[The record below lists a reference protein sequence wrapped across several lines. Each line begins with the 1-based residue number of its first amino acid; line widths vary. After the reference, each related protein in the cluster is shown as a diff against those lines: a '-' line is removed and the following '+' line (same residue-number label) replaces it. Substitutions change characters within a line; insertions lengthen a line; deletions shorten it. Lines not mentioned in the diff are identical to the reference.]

1 MWYEKGILESK
12 KELIM
17 RPEDR
22 HLSFSIERFEDVS
35 KAFEDV
41 GGPKSGIKLTGED
54 HAIWVD
60 YSNASK
66 ETIQQFKRALLK
78 HTKNTLKKKGVAVL
92 QVCFLLAV
100 LGGLLKGCHDGL
112 DYLISPHKTKIKNE
126 NGLTQAQ
133 KITDQQKIPTPD
145 TSRGARSE

>member
-1 MWYEKGILESK
+1 
-12 KELIM
+12 M

-54 HAIWVD
+54 HAIWGD
-60 YSNASK
+60 CSNASK

-78 HTKNTLKKKGVAVL
+78 HTLKRKGTAVL
-92 QVCFLLAV
+92 QVCCILAV
-100 LGGLLKGCHDGL
+100 LGGLLKGCQDGL
-112 DYLISPHKTKIKNE
+112 DYLISPYKTKIKNE
-126 NGLTQAQ
+126 NGLPSMQ
-133 KITDQQKIPTPD
+133 KITDQKKVPTQD
-145 TSRGARSE
+145 TSRGARTE

>member
-1 MWYEKGILESK
+1 
-12 KELIM
+12 M
-17 RPEDR
+17 RPEEK

-92 QVCFLLAV
+92 QACFLLAV
-100 LGGLLKGCHDGL
+100 LGGLLKGCNDGL

-133 KITDQQKIPTPD
+133 KITDQKKAPTQD
-145 TSRGARSE
+145 SSRGARTE

>member
-1 MWYEKGILESK
+1 
-12 KELIM
+12 M

-22 HLSFSIERFEDVS
+22 HLSFSIGRFEDVS

-92 QVCFLLAV
+92 QACFLLAV
-100 LGGLLKGCHDGL
+100 LGGLLKGCNDGL

-126 NGLTQAQ
+126 NGLPQVQ

-145 TSRGARSE
+145 TSRGARTE

>member
-1 MWYEKGILESK
+1 
-12 KELIM
+12 M

-41 GGPKSGIKLTGED
+41 GGPKSGIKLTGID
-54 HAIWVD
+54 YAIWGD
-60 YSNASK
+60 CSNAPK

-78 HTKNTLKKKGVAVL
+78 HTLKRKGTAVL
-92 QVCFLLAV
+92 QVCFILAV

-112 DYLISPHKTKIKNE
+112 DYLISPYKTKIKNE
-126 NGLTQAQ
+126 NGLPSMQ
-133 KITDQQKIPTPD
+133 KITDQKKTPTQD
-145 TSRGARSE
+145 TSRGARIE

>member
-1 MWYEKGILESK
+1 MWYEEGILESK

-17 RPEDR
+17 RPEEK

-60 YSNASK
+60 YSNTSK

-78 HTKNTLKKKGVAVL
+78 HTLKRKGTAVL
-92 QVCFLLAV
+92 QVCCILAV
-100 LGGLLKGCHDGL
+100 LGGLLKGCNDGL

-126 NGLTQAQ
+126 NGLIQAQ

-145 TSRGARSE
+145 TSRGERTE

>member
-1 MWYEKGILESK
+1 MWYEEGILESK

-17 RPEDR
+17 RPEDC
-22 HLSFSIERFEDVS
+22 HLSFSIERFEDVG

-78 HTKNTLKKKGVAVL
+78 HTLKRKGTAVL
-92 QVCFLLAV
+92 QVCCILAV
-100 LGGLLKGCHDGL
+100 LGGLPKGCHDGL

-133 KITDQQKIPTPD
+133 KITDQKKSLTQD
-145 TSRGARSE
+145 TSRGTRTE

>member
-22 HLSFSIERFEDVS
+22 HLSFSIEKFEDVS
-35 KAFEDV
+35 QAFEDV

-78 HTKNTLKKKGVAVL
+78 HTLKRKGTTVL
-92 QVCFLLAV
+92 QVCFILAV
-100 LGGLLKGCHDGL
+100 LGGLVKGCHSGL
-112 DYLISPHKTKIKNE
+112 DYLTAPHKTKIKNK
-126 NGLTQAQ
+126 NSLPSMQ
-133 KITDQQKIPTPD
+133 KITDQQKLPIQD
-145 TSRGARSE
+145 TSRGTRTE